1 LLFMAS
7 VVWGGESLFCLE
19 AIDEGLKG
27 PLTGVPVGAAARVPS
42 TASFEW
48 PSPFLSWRPRP
59 RTRILL
65 QSKLRRHLILVGFF
79 ISSDPYSIDTDPDP
93 IQHFRLSTDPD
104 PGFL

>member
-1 LLFMAS
+1 MAS
-7 VVWGGESLFCLE
+7 VAWGGESLFCLE

-27 PLTGVPVGAAARVPS
+27 PLTGVPGAAAARVPS

-65 QSKLRRHLILVGFF
+65 QTKL
-79 ISSDPYSIDTDPDP
+79 PYFGIR
-93 IQHFRLSTDPD
+93 QHFILALRILIPVFDTKII
-104 PGFL
+104 